1 MDADRP
7 GAPYRAMAETFDAD
21 VIIAGAG
28 MAGATLALA
37 LARAG
42 LTPVLIDPQPFEA
55 QLAPTFDGRAS
66 AVAYAAFRQWRALGA
81 GEALAA
87 QCQRIEQIL
96 VTDGRAPGAAAAPPH
111 GFFLRFDAAEIAD
124 TDDGEPLGYMLEN
137 RHIRAGLAA
146 AVGEAGVR
154 VLAPAKVAAVRTE
167 ARAASVELADG
178 RVLSAPL
185 VVGAEGRGS
194 VVRRAAGIGAVG
206 WDYKQTGVVATVR
219 LSRPHHGTAYEY
231 FLPSGPFAIL
241 PLPGDRASLVWTE
254 SVERGEALR
263 TARPEVFHAH
273 LQRRIGDLLGP
284 AEVEGQVF
292 TYPLA
297 LQIAERFAAPRVAL
311 LGDAAHGVHPIAG
324 QGLNLGLKGAAALA
338 ETIVDAA
345 RLGEDIGSSVVLE
358 RYARWRRFDTATL
371 SAGMD
376 AFVHLF
382 SNDHSLIRLARGV
395 GMAVVNNIGPARRFF
410 MREAGGASGDLP
422 RLLRGEAL

>member
-1 MDADRP
+1 
-7 GAPYRAMAETFDAD
+7 
-21 VIIAGAG
+21 
-28 MAGATLALA
+28 
-37 LARAG
+37 
-42 LTPVLIDPQPFEA
+42 
-55 QLAPTFDGRAS
+55 
-66 AVAYAAFRQWRALGA
+66 
-81 GEALAA
+81 
-87 QCQRIEQIL
+87 
-96 VTDGRAPGAAAAPPH
+96 
-111 GFFLRFDAAEIAD
+111 
-124 TDDGEPLGYMLEN
+124 
-137 RHIRAGLAA
+137 
-146 AVGEAGVR
+146 
-154 VLAPAKVAAVRTE
+154 VRTE

-219 LSRPHHGTAYEY
+219 LSRPHDGTAYEY

-254 SVERGEALR
+254 SAERGEALR
-263 TARPEVFHAH
+263 TARPEAFHAH

-297 LQIAERFAAPRVAL
+297 LQIAERFTAPRVAL